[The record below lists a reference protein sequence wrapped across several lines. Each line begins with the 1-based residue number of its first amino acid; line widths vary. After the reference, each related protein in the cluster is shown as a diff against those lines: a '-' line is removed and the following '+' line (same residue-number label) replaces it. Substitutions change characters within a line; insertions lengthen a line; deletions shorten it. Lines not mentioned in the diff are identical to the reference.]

1 MVGCTPSVINVSVN
15 IRSVGVERFVARKVL
30 GRWEQVGSK
39 WRDGG
44 GQLRRSSE
52 RGAETNARRPT

>member
-1 MVGCTPSVINVSVN
+1 M
-15 IRSVGVERFVARKVL
+15 ERFVARKVL

-44 GQLRRSSE
+44 GRVRRSSE